1 MSSPERLVQTYEF
14 EGVPAVGLI
23 TVTFEELGGG
33 RTKLTETTLYS
44 ERNCPFAP
52 TAAELLA
59 DCRCLTI
66 ELSSPSLG
74 FKGLSQVYSL
84 IRRIPPP

>member
-14 EGVPAVGLI
+14 EGVPAVGLV

-52 TAAELLA
+52 TAAEHLA

-66 ELSSPSLG
+66 ELSSPLA
-74 FKGLSQVYSL
+74 
-84 IRRIPPP
+84 